1 MIILLTIYILLNL
14 ILYISFKVNGR
25 TSESVALIKTF
36 SIFIVLPILKSPF
49 LLQNY
54 ITVFILCEWVM
65 GTSTI
70 YYIVNFDRFMSK
82 YLSTYSTIRF
92 DRIIWPCKNEMK
104 LLSEYNKRFLY
115 SSTKYKE
122 ILNKYNYYSH
132 LNKENEK
139 MKLKDNLNFIFYRNW
154 FYWYN
159 FAKWIKKSI

>member
-25 TSESVALIKTF
+25 TSESVAFIKTF
-36 SIFIVLPILKSPF
+36 SIFIVLPILKTPI
-49 LLQNY
+49 LIQNY
-54 ITVFILCEWVM
+54 ITAFILCEWVM
-65 GTSTI
+65 NTI
-70 YYIVNFDRFMSK
+70 TTYYIVNFDRYMSK

-92 DRIIWPCKNEMK
+92 DRIIWPCKYEMK

-122 ILNKYNYYSH
+122 ILNKYNYYSQ

-159 FAKWIKKSI
+159 FAKWITKSI